1 MQRGERLVYRGR
13 MVNCLA
19 ALVAAAL
26 SDGGRGDAAV
36 VEVSSR
42 AARDDELALR
52 ELFATSRCPHVYLD
66 VGSNIGVQIRKL
78 YQPELYP
85 RSPVLRLFRANFGTD
100 RCGVCAVGFEANRR
114 HTQRL
119 HTLQSRLRA
128 AGAGVHVYV
137 PAAAGSSDGIS
148 RFTFDQNNTCDT
160 STARID
166 CDTEGGSS
174 AAPTATA
181 RNRPTAVLRTDVVR
195 SIDLARILL
204 LIDELMRAA
213 AAAQA
218 RPQRGRLVMKLDVE
232 GTEFA
237 LLPHLLATQA
247 LCVRGGPAPPPC
259 NALVTSDETDAMAAC
274 VVGCVCSTGGG
285 RRLHRVARRGD
296 LGRGDERV
304 GRAARALSDGGAA
317 DGRHG
322 RLPQGAHAQLAR
334 PLARCVCE
342 PCPRARGRAARLP
355 YATGG
360 PR

>member
-1 MQRGERLVYRGR
+1 

-247 LCVRGGPAPPPC
+247 LCVVDVAFIEWHDAAISAEVM
-259 NALVTSDETDAMAAC
+259 NAS
-274 VVGCVCSTGGG
+274 
-285 RRLHRVARRGD
+285 
-296 LGRGDERV
+296 
-304 GRAARALSDGGAA
+304 
-317 DGRHG
+317 
-322 RLPQGAHAQLAR
+322 
-334 PLARCVCE
+334 
-342 PCPRARGRAARLP
+342 AARLGLS
-355 YATGG
+355 ATGAQPMAG
-360 PR
+360 MAASLKALMRSSLGHWHGASASRALERAGERPDCRTQLVDLDDEWYAHDNKAWPSKLLC